1 MTDEKK
7 DEEKRL
13 TPKDYWM
20 SDSFGEM
27 RRLLDSFRANMEETL
42 ERVFPSQASLPALK
56 QPRVD
61 ILDLGNALQVVAD
74 MPGVRK
80 EDIELNLKPER
91 VEISAESSTETER
104 KEEDYTYRE
113 RGYASYR
120 RVIDLP
126 ADVLPDKAEASFKN
140 GVLEVNLPKKEPTE
154 LEKTTKV
161 QIKSDT
167 LDRGHHWLT
176 VQLRNRSTEPL
187 TDVSATLFT
196 YNSHDIDVLPSGSF
210 HFLKELH
217 PKDTAALNFHVF
229 ANHSGRLYLH
239 VTAYRNGTLVSW
251 YSPDQDLRLME
262 DPAEIVYA
270 SQDVQNLTL
279 EIAARPPSKAH
290 TLMDVFDIDFIAQGE
305 TKKYVSQL
313 YASEEGTY
321 LLTARLFHDKKLI
334 SSKHASCY
342 VAPFEE

>member
-56 QPRVD
+56 QTRVD

-154 LEKTTKV
+154 VEKTTKV
-161 QIKSDT
+161 QIK
-167 LDRGHHWLT
+167 
-176 VQLRNRSTEPL
+176 
-187 TDVSATLFT
+187 
-196 YNSHDIDVLPSGSF
+196 
-210 HFLKELH
+210 
-217 PKDTAALNFHVF
+217 
-229 ANHSGRLYLH
+229 
-239 VTAYRNGTLVSW
+239 
-251 YSPDQDLRLME
+251 
-262 DPAEIVYA
+262 
-270 SQDVQNLTL
+270 
-279 EIAARPPSKAH
+279 
-290 TLMDVFDIDFIAQGE
+290 
-305 TKKYVSQL
+305 
-313 YASEEGTY
+313 
-321 LLTARLFHDKKLI
+321 
-334 SSKHASCY
+334 
-342 VAPFEE
+342 

>member
-126 ADVLPDKAEASFKN
+126 ADVLSDKAEASFKN

-154 LEKTTKV
+154 VEKTTKV
-161 QIKSDT
+161 QIK
-167 LDRGHHWLT
+167 
-176 VQLRNRSTEPL
+176 
-187 TDVSATLFT
+187 
-196 YNSHDIDVLPSGSF
+196 
-210 HFLKELH
+210 
-217 PKDTAALNFHVF
+217 
-229 ANHSGRLYLH
+229 
-239 VTAYRNGTLVSW
+239 
-251 YSPDQDLRLME
+251 
-262 DPAEIVYA
+262 
-270 SQDVQNLTL
+270 
-279 EIAARPPSKAH
+279 
-290 TLMDVFDIDFIAQGE
+290 
-305 TKKYVSQL
+305 
-313 YASEEGTY
+313 
-321 LLTARLFHDKKLI
+321 
-334 SSKHASCY
+334 
-342 VAPFEE
+342 

>member
-154 LEKTTKV
+154 VEKTTKV
-161 QIKSDT
+161 QIK
-167 LDRGHHWLT
+167 
-176 VQLRNRSTEPL
+176 
-187 TDVSATLFT
+187 
-196 YNSHDIDVLPSGSF
+196 
-210 HFLKELH
+210 
-217 PKDTAALNFHVF
+217 
-229 ANHSGRLYLH
+229 
-239 VTAYRNGTLVSW
+239 
-251 YSPDQDLRLME
+251 
-262 DPAEIVYA
+262 
-270 SQDVQNLTL
+270 
-279 EIAARPPSKAH
+279 
-290 TLMDVFDIDFIAQGE
+290 
-305 TKKYVSQL
+305 
-313 YASEEGTY
+313 
-321 LLTARLFHDKKLI
+321 
-334 SSKHASCY
+334 
-342 VAPFEE
+342 

>member
-80 EDIELNLKPER
+80 EDIELNLNLKPER

-154 LEKTTKV
+154 VEKTTKV
-161 QIKSDT
+161 QIK
-167 LDRGHHWLT
+167 
-176 VQLRNRSTEPL
+176 
-187 TDVSATLFT
+187 
-196 YNSHDIDVLPSGSF
+196 
-210 HFLKELH
+210 
-217 PKDTAALNFHVF
+217 
-229 ANHSGRLYLH
+229 
-239 VTAYRNGTLVSW
+239 
-251 YSPDQDLRLME
+251 
-262 DPAEIVYA
+262 
-270 SQDVQNLTL
+270 
-279 EIAARPPSKAH
+279 
-290 TLMDVFDIDFIAQGE
+290 
-305 TKKYVSQL
+305 
-313 YASEEGTY
+313 
-321 LLTARLFHDKKLI
+321 
-334 SSKHASCY
+334 
-342 VAPFEE
+342 

>member
-1 MTDEKK
+1 VHRRPACKTVATCFYGKRSRRKDRPSTVFSLHMFYYLRCGTYHDDFMTDEKK

-27 RRLLDSFRANMEETL
+27 RRLLDTFRANMEETL

-61 ILDLGNALQVVAD
+61 ILDLGDALQVVAD

-80 EDIELNLKPER
+80 EDIEINLKPER
-91 VEISAESSTETER
+91 VEISADSSTETER

-154 LEKTTKV
+154 VEKTTRV
-161 QIKSDT
+161 QIK
-167 LDRGHHWLT
+167 
-176 VQLRNRSTEPL
+176 
-187 TDVSATLFT
+187 
-196 YNSHDIDVLPSGSF
+196 
-210 HFLKELH
+210 
-217 PKDTAALNFHVF
+217 
-229 ANHSGRLYLH
+229 
-239 VTAYRNGTLVSW
+239 
-251 YSPDQDLRLME
+251 
-262 DPAEIVYA
+262 
-270 SQDVQNLTL
+270 
-279 EIAARPPSKAH
+279 
-290 TLMDVFDIDFIAQGE
+290 
-305 TKKYVSQL
+305 
-313 YASEEGTY
+313 
-321 LLTARLFHDKKLI
+321 
-334 SSKHASCY
+334 
-342 VAPFEE
+342 

>member
-1 MTDEKK
+1 MFYYLRCGTYHDDFMTDEKK

-27 RRLLDSFRANMEETL
+27 RRLLDTFRANMEETL

-61 ILDLGNALQVVAD
+61 ILDLGDALQVVAD

-80 EDIELNLKPER
+80 EDIEINLKPER
-91 VEISAESSTETER
+91 VEISADSSTETER

-154 LEKTTKV
+154 VEKTTRV
-161 QIKSDT
+161 QIK
-167 LDRGHHWLT
+167 
-176 VQLRNRSTEPL
+176 
-187 TDVSATLFT
+187 
-196 YNSHDIDVLPSGSF
+196 
-210 HFLKELH
+210 
-217 PKDTAALNFHVF
+217 
-229 ANHSGRLYLH
+229 
-239 VTAYRNGTLVSW
+239 
-251 YSPDQDLRLME
+251 
-262 DPAEIVYA
+262 
-270 SQDVQNLTL
+270 
-279 EIAARPPSKAH
+279 
-290 TLMDVFDIDFIAQGE
+290 
-305 TKKYVSQL
+305 
-313 YASEEGTY
+313 
-321 LLTARLFHDKKLI
+321 
-334 SSKHASCY
+334 
-342 VAPFEE
+342 